1 MITMSNNAVIK
12 LEKVGKQYRI
22 GKERKRQTIWALKD
36 VSFEVQQGE
45 T

>member
-1 MITMSNNAVIK
+1 MSNNAVIK

-22 GKERKRQTIWALKD
+22 GKERKRKTIWALKD
-36 VSFEVQQGE
+36 VFFEVQQGE